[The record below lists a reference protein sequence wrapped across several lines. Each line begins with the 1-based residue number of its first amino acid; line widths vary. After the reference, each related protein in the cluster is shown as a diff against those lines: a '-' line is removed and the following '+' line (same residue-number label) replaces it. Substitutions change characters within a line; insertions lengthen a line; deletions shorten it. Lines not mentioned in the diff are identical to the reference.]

1 MVWAR
6 RIAEGA
12 ADDPV
17 GAGRNSVGAREP
29 GPNEQVADPGPGAS
43 GRERVAVEQDDPA
56 RFELMPQRD
65 ADGNRGAERVADDN
79 RPPEPE
85 VPGERADEAHPLAQR
100 VRAVSLAVAEGREVD
115 REDAVRATEARARLL
130 PNEARHDEAAEQD
143 DRAAAISPVP
153 IGDELSVQA
162 NERPRI
168 ERGRRLHSSGG
179 GRVVSHGRERHHDEQ
194 LEQDDAEP
202 LRPASEAAR
211 HPPTLPANHVSEAPS
226 PSPRSAPRP
235 APGAA
240 RGSRADGPRP
250 ANDRRSARSRRT

>member
-1 MVWAR
+1 
-6 RIAEGA
+6 
-12 ADDPV
+12 
-17 GAGRNSVGAREP
+17 
-29 GPNEQVADPGPGAS
+29 
-43 GRERVAVEQDDPA
+43 
-56 RFELMPQRD
+56 QRD

-211 HPPTLPANHVSEAPS
+211 HPPTLPANHVSEAPN
-226 PSPRSAPRP
+226 PSPRSFSGFAIRSIEAIRPPATVKPTTAIGVRPGMMIAPAAPFTIAGRASGANGRP
-235 APGAA
+235 RVRICRATASAPSTGI
-240 RGSRADGPRP
+240 RSPSRV
-250 ANDRRSARSRRT
+250 SARKTTSG

>member
-1 MVWAR
+1 MLAPEDEGAHLHTAQVRQLEALDPVLQHRPKRVQRPSHLERPLPLVEEVVRERWMVRAR
-6 RIAEGA
+6 RVAEGA

-29 GPNEQVADPGPGAS
+29 GPDEQVADPGPGAS

-153 IGDELSVQA
+153 IGDELAVQA

-168 ERGRRLHSSGG
+168 ERGRRLHSSRGG
-179 GRVVSHGRERHHDEQ
+179 GVVGHRRERHHDEQ
-194 LEQDDAEP
+194 LQQDDA
-202 LRPASEAAR
+202 
-211 HPPTLPANHVSEAPS
+211 
-226 PSPRSAPRP
+226 
-235 APGAA
+235 
-240 RGSRADGPRP
+240 
-250 ANDRRSARSRRT
+250 